1 MAVMVL
7 TGGCGG
13 SQWGFSV
20 CAPPIHF
27 NGTILGALCEVP
39 GYCAPMAEAW
49 PSVSFGAEP
58 PACSGRR
65 KASPPWLQPAHA
77 PGSGPVLWSVMQPET
92 GGIPLGKRSRK
103 KCVCP
108 PRLTEMAA
116 GWGGTTEMH
125 IHLSSLC

>member
-27 NGTILGALCEVP
+27 NGAILGGLCEVP

-65 KASPPWLQPAHA
+65 KDASFRHPHGCSLLMLQALGPA
-77 PGSGPVLWSVMQPET
+77 LWSVMQPVM
-92 GGIPLGKRSRK
+92 GGIPLGKREQK
-103 KCVCP
+103 
-108 PRLTEMAA
+108 EM
-116 GWGGTTEMH
+116 G
-125 IHLSSLC
+125 LSSPAH